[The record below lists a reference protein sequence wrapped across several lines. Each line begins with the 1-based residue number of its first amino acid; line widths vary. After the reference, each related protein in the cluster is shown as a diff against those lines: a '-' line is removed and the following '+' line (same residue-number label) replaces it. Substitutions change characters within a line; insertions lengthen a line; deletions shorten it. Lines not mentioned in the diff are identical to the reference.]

1 MPCVIPSHWQLIS
14 LDLTQKTCISIAF
27 LWLHGQTN
35 KPCIAHPI
43 FPDAWRWFI
52 ISFFFF
58 LSWSFNV
65 DVLGIIDDNEYIPLR
80 ETDTVG
86 GRCLPQHAPE
96 TFCSIDS
103 TVGGGCTIWSGR
115 WTRHYWTINIQPV
128 PAISLFAVLIF
139 PFFCP
144 WLPELKQ

>member
-1 MPCVIPSHWQLIS
+1 MVKPITLALHIQFSPMPDDDS
-14 LDLTQKTCISIAF
+14 LF
-27 LWLHGQTN
+27 L
-35 KPCIAHPI
+35 
-43 FPDAWRWFI
+43 F
-52 ISFFFF
+52 SF
-58 LSWSFNV
+58 LSASFNV
-65 DVLGIIDDNEYIPLR
+65 DVWGIIDDNEYIPLR
-80 ETDTVG
+80 ETGTVG

-139 PFFCP
+139 PFFLSLATRIEAIGLQLNFYYLLSILGP
-144 WLPELKQ
+144 VLSEGKQ

>member
-1 MPCVIPSHWQLIS
+1 MVKPITLALHIQFSPMPDDDS
-14 LDLTQKTCISIAF
+14 LF
-27 LWLHGQTN
+27 LFL
-35 KPCIAHPI
+35 
-43 FPDAWRWFI
+43 
-52 ISFFFF
+52 FF

-65 DVLGIIDDNEYIPLR
+65 DVWGIIDDNEYIPLR

-139 PFFCP
+139 PFFLSLATRIEAIGLQLNFYYLLSILGP
-144 WLPELKQ
+144 VLSEGKQ

>member
-1 MPCVIPSHWQLIS
+1 MHCTS
-14 LDLTQKTCISIAF
+14 
-27 LWLHGQTN
+27 N
-35 KPCIAHPI
+35 
-43 FPDAWRWFI
+43 FPQCLAMIHYF
-52 ISFFFF
+52 FFFF

-80 ETDTVG
+80 ETDAVG

-139 PFFCP
+139 PFFLSLATRIEAIGLQLNFYYLLSILGP
-144 WLPELKQ
+144 VLSEGKQ

>member
-1 MPCVIPSHWQLIS
+1 MVKPITLALHIQFSPMPDDDS
-14 LDLTQKTCISIAF
+14 LF
-27 LWLHGQTN
+27 L
-35 KPCIAHPI
+35 
-43 FPDAWRWFI
+43 
-52 ISFFFF
+52 FFFF

-65 DVLGIIDDNEYIPLR
+65 DVWGIIDDNEYIPLR

-139 PFFCP
+139 PFFLSLATRIEAIGLQLNFYYLLSILGP
-144 WLPELKQ
+144 VLSEGKQ

>member
-1 MPCVIPSHWQLIS
+1 MHCTSNFPQC
-14 LDLTQKTCISIAF
+14 LTMIHYFF
-27 LWLHGQTN
+27 L
-35 KPCIAHPI
+35 
-43 FPDAWRWFI
+43 
-52 ISFFFF
+52 FF

-139 PFFCP
+139 PFFLSLATRIEAIGLQLNFYYLLSILGP
-144 WLPELKQ
+144 VLSEGKQ